1 MSLGFDAREAVPV
14 LPALGRAVAPQRRM
28 LQAFRH
34 DRTALLGLGIVA
46 VFVLMSLMAPLV
58 APRDPNAIDVAH
70 KLAPPSR
77 QFPLGSDALGR
88 DVASRLVYG
97 ARLSI
102 TMAVAASLA
111 VAAIGLVLGL
121 WAGYA
126 GGVVDALVSRTIDV
140 VLTVPGFLL
149 ALAVL
154 GTLGPGLDRMIG
166 AVVAVSWASF
176 ARVVRSAVLVERAKP
191 YVASARAAGASHVRI
206 VARHVLPNVISPVVV
221 LTTLEMGSILLGISG
236 LSFLGLGVNPPT
248 AEWGAMLSEARTYL
262 ADAPF
267 LMVVPGAAILLMV
280 LGFNLLGDGLRDVLD
295 PRIDA
300 SGQTEPN
307 ASDRRPD
314 GR

>member
-1 MSLGFDAREAVPV
+1 VSLGFDAREALPV
-14 LPALGRAVAPQRRM
+14 LPALGRPVAPRRRM
-28 LQAFRH
+28 LRAFWR
-34 DRTALLGLGIVA
+34 DRTALVGLGIVVA
-46 VFVLMSLMAPLV
+46 FVLVALLAPLV
-58 APRDPNAIDVAH
+58 AHRDPNAIDVAR
-70 KLAPPSR
+70 KLTPPSR

-88 DVASRLVYG
+88 DVASRLIFG

-102 TMAVAASLA
+102 TMAVVASLA
-111 VAAIGLVLGL
+111 IAAIGLLMGL
-121 WAGYA
+121 CAGYI
-126 GGVVDALVSRTIDV
+126 GGIVDAVISRVIDV

-154 GTLGPGLDRMIG
+154 GTLGPGLDKMIG

-176 ARVVRSAVLVERAKP
+176 ARVVRSAVLAERSKP

-206 VARHVLPNVISPVVV
+206 VGRHVLPNVISPVVV

-236 LSFLGLGVNPPT
+236 LSFLGLGVDPPT

-267 LMVVPGAAILLMV
+267 LMVAPGLAILLMV

-295 PRIDA
+295 PRLED
-300 SGQTEPN
+300 SGRTKR
-307 ASDRRPD
+307 S
-314 GR
+314 

>member
-1 MSLGFDAREAVPV
+1 V
-14 LPALGRAVAPQRRM
+14 
-28 LQAFRH
+28 
-34 DRTALLGLGIVA
+34 GLGIVVA
-46 VFVLMSLMAPLV
+46 FVLVALLAPLV
-58 APRDPNAIDVAH
+58 APRDPNAIDVAR
-70 KLAPPSR
+70 KLTPPSR

-88 DVASRLVYG
+88 DVASRLIFG

-102 TMAVAASLA
+102 TMAVVASLA
-111 VAAIGLVLGL
+111 IAAIGLLMGL
-121 WAGYA
+121 CAGYI
-126 GGVVDALVSRTIDV
+126 GGIVDAVISRVIDV

-154 GTLGPGLDRMIG
+154 GTLGPGLDKMIG

-176 ARVVRSAVLVERAKP
+176 ARVVRSAVLAERSKP

-206 VARHVLPNVISPVVV
+206 VGRHVLPNVISPVVV

-236 LSFLGLGVNPPT
+236 LSFLGLGVDPPT

-267 LMVVPGAAILLMV
+267 LMVAPGLAILLMV

-295 PRIDA
+295 PRLED
-300 SGQTEPN
+300 SGRTKR
-307 ASDRRPD
+307 S
-314 GR
+314 

>member
-1 MSLGFDAREAVPV
+1 MSLGFDARDA
-14 LPALGRAVAPQRRM
+14 LPALPAVGGPGAPQRRM
-28 LQAFRH
+28 LRAFWR
-34 DRTALLGLGIVA
+34 DRTALVGLGIVVA
-46 VFVLMSLMAPLV
+46 FVLIALLAPLV

-70 KLAPPSR
+70 KLTPPSR

-88 DVASRLVYG
+88 DVASRLIFG

-102 TMAVAASLA
+102 TMAVVASLA
-111 VAAIGLVLGL
+111 IASIGLLTGL
-121 WAGYA
+121 CAGYI
-126 GGVVDALVSRTIDV
+126 GGVVDAVISRTIDV

-154 GTLGPGLDRMIG
+154 GTLGPGLDKMIG

-176 ARVVRSAVLVERAKP
+176 ARVVRSAVLAERSKP
-191 YVASARAAGASHVRI
+191 YVVSARAAGASHVRI
-206 VARHVLPNVISPVVV
+206 VGRHVLPNIISPVVV

-236 LSFLGLGVNPPT
+236 LSFLGLGVDPPT

-267 LMVVPGAAILLMV
+267 LMVAPGLAILLMV

-295 PRIDA
+295 PRLEA
-300 SGQTEPN
+300 SGRT
-307 ASDRRPD
+307 DRI
-314 GR
+314 GREGP

>member
-1 MSLGFDAREAVPV
+1 MSLGFDAREALPV
-14 LPALGRAVAPQRRM
+14 LPPVGQPVAPGPRKLR
-28 LQAFRH
+28 AFWH
-34 DRTALLGLGIVA
+34 DRTALLGLVIIAAFVVVA
-46 VFVLMSLMAPLV
+46 LLAPVV
-58 APRDPNAIDVAH
+58 APGDPNAIDVAH
-70 KLAPPSR
+70 KLTPPSR
-77 QFPLGSDALGR
+77 QFPMGSDALGR

-102 TMAVAASLA
+102 TMAVGASLA
-111 VAAIGLVLGL
+111 IAAIGLLLGL
-121 WAGYA
+121 CAGYV
-126 GGVVDALVSRTIDV
+126 GGAVDAVISRTIDV

-176 ARVVRSAVLVERAKP
+176 ARVVRSAVLAERAKP
-191 YVASARAAGASHVRI
+191 YVASARAAGASHTRI
-206 VARHVLPNVISPVVV
+206 LGRHVLPNVISPVVV

-267 LMVVPGAAILLMV
+267 LMVAPGASILLMV

-295 PRIDA
+295 PRLEA
-300 SGQTEPN
+300 SGRTQPN
-307 ASDRRPD
+307 RADRS
-314 GR
+314 

>member
-1 MSLGFDAREAVPV
+1 MSLGFDAREALPV
-14 LPALGRAVAPQRRM
+14 LPAVGRPAAPRRRM
-28 LQAFRH
+28 RWSFWH
-34 DRTALLGLGIVA
+34 DRTALLGLGIVVA
-46 VFVLMSLMAPLV
+46 FVLVALLAPLI

-70 KLAPPSR
+70 KLTPPSR

-88 DVASRLVYG
+88 DVASRLIFG

-111 VAAIGLVLGL
+111 IAAIGLLIGL
-121 WAGYA
+121 CAGYA
-126 GGVVDALVSRTIDV
+126 GGVVDAVISRTIDV

-154 GTLGPGLDRMIG
+154 GTLGPGLDKMIG

-176 ARVVRSAVLVERAKP
+176 ARVVRSAVLVERSKP
-191 YVASARAAGASHVRI
+191 YVASARAAGASHARI
-206 VARHVLPNVISPVVV
+206 LGRHVLPNVISPVVV

-267 LMVVPGAAILLMV
+267 LMVAPGLAILLMV

-295 PRIDA
+295 PRLEA
-300 SGQTEPN
+300 SRRTERN
-307 ASDRRPD
+307 REERS
-314 GR
+314 